1 MEQKSSPVEVRIQIL
16 NPKDWEDSQTLSIKV
31 KGLFRNSAW
40 KVKNQTH
47 TLYGN
52 EIDII
57 ITTERIGRFGAM
69 VLTPFE
75 VIEEVPLTDLEKKY
89 HIRAI
94 IDGEDCAIQ
103 NF

>member
-1 MEQKSSPVEVRIQIL
+1 MEQKAKPLEVRIQIL
-16 NPKDWEDSQTLSIKV
+16 NPKDWEENQTLSIRV

-40 KVKNQTH
+40 KVKNHTH
-47 TLYGN
+47 TLFGN
-52 EIDII
+52 VIEINIA
-57 ITTERIGRFGAM
+57 TEKASRMGAM

-75 VIEEVPLTDLEKKY
+75 VIEDVPLNELERKY

-94 IDGEDCAIQ
+94 VDGEDCAML